1 MGLTESKVT
10 LWEAFTMVLMGQA
23 TFKITGLKKNW
34 MHKIKDLDGV
44 LMMLE
49 GARTQNASFS
59 LDRQLEIKRQ
69 QYRSV
74 MENEAKKIYILSKY
88 TSRKWGWQTPHVG
101 VQVKWEEQMDP
112 SGSQHPRGNGKY

>member
-1 MGLTESKVT
+1 
-10 LWEAFTMVLMGQA
+10 
-23 TFKITGLKKNW
+23 

-88 TSRKWGWQTPHVG
+88 TSRKWEMRLANSPRRCTS
-101 VQVKWEEQMDP
+101 KMRRAD
-112 SGSQHPRGNGKY
+112 GSQWFTTP